1 MEIRRIGIVGA
12 GQMGSGIAEV
22 AVSSGFL
29 VLMRDVSSEAVKR
42 GEKRIAGD
50 LERRVEK
57 GKLSGEEKKT
67 ILGRLRTTTR
77 LEDFEECNF
86 VIEAATENISLKK
99 EIFQV
104 LDRVTRKEAVL
115 ASNTSS
121 ISITRISSFTTRPE
135 RIVGMHFFNPAPVMK
150 LIELIRAMATSDA
163 TFQLTKDLCLKMGK
177 TPVEAQDLPGF
188 ISSRLIFSFMNEGIF
203 TLYEGL
209 GKKEEIDAIMKM
221 GANHPMGPIELADLV
236 GLDTVL
242 AVMKVLQE
250 AFGDKYRPC
259 PLLSKYVEA
268 GYLGV
273 KTGRGFYE
281 YGSGGKK

>member
-22 AVSSGFL
+22 AVSSGFS
-29 VLMRDVSSEAVKR
+29 VLMRDVSPEAVKR

-57 GKLSGEEKKT
+57 GKLSGDEKKT

-99 EIFQV
+99 EIFQG

-250 AFGDKYRPC
+250 SFGDKYRPC

>member
-1 MEIRRIGIVGA
+1 MDIKRMGVVGA

-29 VLMRDVSSEAVKR
+29 VVMRDVSPEAVER

-57 GKLSGEEKKT
+57 GKLTREEKES
-67 ILGRLRTTTR
+67 ILGRLQTTTR
-77 LEDFEECNF
+77 FEDFGECDF
-86 VIEAATENISLKK
+86 VIEAATENISIKK
-99 EIFQV
+99 EIFQT
-104 LDRVTRKEAVL
+104 LDRMTRKETVL

-121 ISITRISSFTTRPE
+121 ISITRIASFTTRQE
-135 RIVGMHFFNPAPVMK
+135 KVIGTHFFNPAPVMK
-150 LIELIRAMATSDA
+150 LIELIRGMATAEA
-163 TFQLTKDLCLKMGK
+163 TFRFAKDLCVKMGK
-177 TPVEAQDLPGF
+177 TPIEAKDFPGF

-203 TLYEGL
+203 ALYEGL
-209 GKKEEIDAIMKM
+209 GEKEEIDAIMKM
-221 GANHPMGPIELADLV
+221 GAKHPMGPLELADLV

-242 AVMKVLQE
+242 SVMRVLQE

-259 PLLSKYVEA
+259 PLLFKYVEA

-273 KTGRGFYE
+273 KTGRGFYD
-281 YGSGGKK
+281 YMSRGKK